1 MREEKEFIFNAYIYI
16 YIYIYFSSFSLFL
29 TRILFAF
36 TSVMVNS
43 EGFMEYI
50 VQLIY
55 SMANKTADH
64 LRANPLLIAHCI
76 GAMKII
82 TAISISQEIHVML
95 L

>member
-1 MREEKEFIFNAYIYI
+1 MHIYIYI
-16 YIYIYFSSFSLFL
+16 YIYIYIFSFFPFFNAYESF
-29 TRILFAF
+29 FAF

-82 TAISISQEIHVML
+82 TAISISQEIHVMFL
-95 L
+95 